1 MVRNVILLHT
11 LVLVTASILLLV
23 APVTVLQAFGVTDVS
38 FPVLALARVLAG
50 LVAVL
55 AAAVVPVPDLP
66 VPVRA
71 RALMGLAT
79 AYAFLSILALAQEI
93 AIWSSV
99 AGALL
104 SAECILHSV
113 AFAWLARRER
123 ASPRLA
129 ISTS

>member
-1 MVRNVILLHT
+1 
-11 LVLVTASILLLV
+11 
-23 APVTVLQAFGVTDVS
+23 
-38 FPVLALARVLAG
+38 
-50 LVAVL
+50 
-55 AAAVVPVPDLP
+55 
-66 VPVRA
+66 
-71 RALMGLAT
+71 MGLAT